1 MVSVKKCVTFFK
13 NECEIT
19 RFKRDIRNFAGRN
32 IFVFG
37 SPFHS
42 NLGDQAQSYC
52 IERWVRTN
60 YPGYQVW
67 IFDTMLLT
75 FHDYQLLKVI
85 RSIIVPTD
93 HIFLHSGYHTTDLYM
108 LEENMQRKVVTMFP
122 DMRVVILPQ
131 TIFYKNPS
139 QLEQAKHIYN
149 AHPDLYLLCRDDVS
163 YETALQEFPDCH
175 PMMFPDIVTTM
186 IGAKHYTHPRKGIF
200 LCVRNDKEA
209 FYSKKRM
216 EQLREDLSFIDDVT
230 VGDTT
235 VDIPAKEIIA
245 HRSEVLDKTWDD
257 YSKYRLIVTDRY
269 HGTIF
274 SLVAG
279 TPVLV
284 LSSSDHKLSSGVKWF
299 PLEFSDYVKYV
310 PDINDVP
317 DEARSVYSK
326 NLDHVLPPY
335 FQDKYYSKLK
345 QLIDG

>member
-1 MVSVKKCVTFFK
+1 MRFIRKSISVI
-13 NECEIT
+13 EREIELS
-19 RFKRDIRNFAGRN
+19 KLVHDMRNSVGHN

-37 SPFHS
+37 SPYHS

-52 IERWVRTN
+52 IERWASTN
-60 YPGYQVW
+60 YPGHRVW
-67 IFDTMLLT
+67 VLDTMLLT
-75 FHDYQLLKVI
+75 FHDYQLLKSI
-85 RSIIVPTD
+85 RNIIAPTD
-93 HIFLHSGYHTTDLYM
+93 RIFLHSGYHTTDLYM
-108 LEENMQRKVVTMFP
+108 LEEKMQRKVVTMFP

-131 TIFYKNPS
+131 TIYYQNPS
-139 QLEQAKHIYN
+139 QLEQAKIIYN
-149 AHPDLYLLCRDDVS
+149 AHPDLHLLCRDDVS

-175 PMMFPDIVTTM
+175 PAMFPDIVTTM
-186 IGAKHYTHPRKGIF
+186 IGAKLYTHPRKGIF

-209 FYSKKRM
+209 FYSKTRM
-216 EQLREDLSFIDDVT
+216 EQLRDDLASIDDVT

-245 HRSEVLDKTWDD
+245 HRGEVLEKTWDD

-299 PLEFSDYVKYV
+299 PPEFSDYVKYI
-310 PDINDVP
+310 PDIDDVP
-317 DEARSVYSK
+317 DEARRVYSK
-326 NLDHVLPPY
+326 KLDYVLPPY

-345 QLIDG
+345 QLIVD